1 MLEEAGNEK
10 QPGKQE
16 QLQTTFIPA
25 SSHLKASR
33 DWSSPSPPKSTHSPS
48 TNIVSEKT
56 PPSTQP
62 SLSSV
67 VTTPPCSQPRVSYH
81 DAKLLSRQSTED
93 IASFSSSSSSS
104 SSSSALSLF
113 SSSSSSLPLPSSSTS
128 SVPEHDIRNEDK
140 EALDRIHNAM
150 LEMIDECRVCWANR
164 EVKRPHHTYRC
175 PTKMLS
181 ERGWEVFKADL
192 RFPPGALCYF
202 CLIPYGPPFLH
213 ARAPLGSQ
221 ATPELCDFPDA
232 LKELAYVLYSDE
244 SLRGKV
250 FAKLGVAEPSSL
262 YLYKRYITRSSK
274 KGLLGVYQV
283 IDAYLRVREEEG
295 SLGAE

>member
-25 SSHLKASR
+25 SSLLKASR

-62 SLSSV
+62 SLSSFV
-67 VTTPPCSQPRVSYH
+67 VAPPCSQPRVSYH
-81 DAKLLSRQSTED
+81 DAKPLSRQSTED
-93 IASFSSSSSSS
+93 ISFSSSSS

-113 SSSSSSLPLPSSSTS
+113 SSSAS
-128 SVPEHDIRNEDK
+128 SVSEHGIRNEDK

-150 LEMIDECRVCWANR
+150 LEMVDECRVCWANR

-181 ERGWEVFKADL
+181 ERAWEVFKADL
-192 RFPPGALCYF
+192 RFPSGVLCYF

-232 LKELAYVLYSDE
+232 LKELAYVLYRDE

-274 KGLLGVYQV
+274 KSLLGVYQV
-283 IDAYLRVREEEG
+283 IDAFLRVREEG
-295 SLGAE
+295 SLGA

>member
-25 SSHLKASR
+25 SSLLKASR
-33 DWSSPSPPKSTHSPS
+33 DWSSPSPPKSIHSPS
-48 TNIVSEKT
+48 INIVSEKT

-62 SLSSV
+62 SLSSLV
-67 VTTPPCSQPRVSYH
+67 AAPPCSQPRVSHH
-81 DAKLLSRQSTED
+81 DAKPLSRQSTED
-93 IASFSSSSSSS
+93 ISSFSSSSS

-113 SSSSSSLPLPSSSTS
+113 SSSSSALPLPSSSTS

-140 EALDRIHNAM
+140 EALNRIHNAM
-150 LEMIDECRVCWANR
+150 LEMIYECRVCWANR
-164 EVKRPHHTYRC
+164 EVKRPHPTYRC
-175 PTKMLS
+175 PTKTLS
-181 ERGWEVFKADL
+181 ERGWELFKADL
-192 RFPPGALCYF
+192 RFPHGVLCYF

-221 ATPELCDFPDA
+221 PTPQLCDFPDA
-232 LKELAYVLYSDE
+232 LKELAYVLYRDD

-274 KGLLGVYQV
+274 EGLLGVYKV

-295 SLGAE
+295 SLGGE